1 MQLKGSPAPS
11 VDSRIRRARFSL
23 NLGEHSDLRRFEY
36 RDDLLARHCWKTIQ
50 KVVYRVARLK
60 VLEESL
66 DGNTRATEHRRASH
80 NLRRN
85 RNQVVAHIRK
95 RIGKG
100 LLRQA
105 WRLTACR

>member
-1 MQLKGSPAPS
+1 MHAKAGS
-11 VDSRIRRARFSL
+11 RRRLDGAGAGCHDRFL
-23 NLGEHSDLRRFEY
+23 
-36 RDDLLARHCWKTIQ
+36 
-50 KVVYRVARLK
+50 VVYRVARLK

-80 NLRRN
+80 NLGRN

-105 WRLTACR
+105 WRLTACG